1 MRRKRSEVESRHS
14 SQNDARSRS
23 GYFEYR
29 KSNSDR
35 ISAKVPR
42 AFQGRRKIAGGTAP
56 IFIPFRVQR
65 TGRYKRQGLQGF
77 EDRGVR
83 IVLDLLVEFVS
94 KEYLADPA
102 SDAEDF

>member
-14 SQNDARSRS
+14 SENDARSRS
-23 GYFEYR
+23 GYVEYR

-56 IFIPFRVQR
+56 YLYPVSRATYR
-65 TGRYKRQGLQGF
+65 ALQMKGAV
-77 EDRGVR
+77 GV
-83 IVLDLLVEFVS
+83 
-94 KEYLADPA
+94 
-102 SDAEDF
+102 